1 MEVDSVQVNILA
13 HGQHVPGHS
22 FSLVHGKTL
31 EVGIELSINGCKKN
45 KNSYISNFDFWLP
58 LP

>member
-45 KNSYISNFDFWLP
+45 KNSYISNFDF
-58 LP
+58 